1 MSQPFT
7 RVLAIDPSPRGFGF
21 AVFEQPFDLIESGF
35 RHVREEK
42 NIGVISQVEQILRRS
57 RPQTLVLEDIDAPA
71 SRRQPRVR
79 QLLESLAGLARSQG
93 IAVRRVPRS
102 AVLARFAPEGG
113 KTTKQAVAEKLAEHF
128 PELKDLLPPP
138 RKIWQAERDKLAIF
152 DAVAF
157 AVTDAT
163 A

>member
-1 MSQPFT
+1 MSQHPT

-21 AVFEQPFDLIESGF
+21 AVFEQPFDLVESGF

-42 NIGVISQVEQILRRS
+42 NVGVISQVEQILRRS
-57 RPQTLVLEDIDAPA
+57 RPQAIVLEDIDAPA

-79 QLLESLAGLARSQG
+79 QLLESLAGLARAKG
-93 IAVRRVPRS
+93 VVVRRIPRS

-113 KTTKQAVAEKLAEHF
+113 RTTKQAVAEKLTEYF
-128 PELKDLLPPP
+128 PELKGLLPMP

-152 DAVAF
+152 DAVAL